1 MINTPLQKILFIDIE
16 TVGIEANWSSFT
28 QHHKELSLKFEGYM
42 DWFKKRFPE
51 CGDMRPAEMFTSK
64 SALVPEFAKIVC
76 VSVCF
81 VTPEGETKVQSF
93 HNDDESKM
101 LIEVRDLL
109 NKVHKLDFQL
119 CGHNLKNFDI
129 PMMAKRMVIHGILP
143 PKIFPSYDTKPWDVK
158 VIDTKDIWQFG
169 SFAALSS
176 LELACV
182 SLGIDSSKNTG
193 VSGDQVHNVYWNE
206 KGIDRIV
213 TYCEEDVKV
222 LIQLIQRLKDLK

>member
-1 MINTPLQKILFIDIE
+1 
-16 TVGIEANWSSFT
+16 
-28 QHHKELSLKFEGYM
+28 
-42 DWFKKRFPE
+42 
-51 CGDMRPAEMFTSK
+51 
-64 SALVPEFAKIVC
+64 
-76 VSVCF
+76 
-81 VTPEGETKVQSF
+81 
-93 HNDDESKM
+93 
-101 LIEVRDLL
+101 L

-129 PMMAKRMVIHGILP
+129 PMMTKRMVIHGILP

-182 SLGIDSSKNTG
+182 SLGISSSKNTG

-222 LIQLIQRLKDLK
+222 LIELIQKLKDLK